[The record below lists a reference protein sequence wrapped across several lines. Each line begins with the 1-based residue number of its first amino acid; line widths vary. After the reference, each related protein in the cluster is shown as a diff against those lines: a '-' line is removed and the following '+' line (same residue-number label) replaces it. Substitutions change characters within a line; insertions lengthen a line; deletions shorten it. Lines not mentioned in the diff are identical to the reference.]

1 MADRI
6 KGITVEIGGDTKG
19 LSKALGGVNKDIRD
33 TQSQL
38 KDVERL
44 LKFDPTNTE
53 LLAQRQRLL
62 AAAVD
67 DTREKLETLKQA
79 STQAAGNVK
88 NYDEWKA
95 KFDPIQEEI
104 AQTEKSLD
112 KLNKKQENIGRTKGV
127 DSAEYKKIQQ
137 EAKAAE
143 EQLKSLKKQANAV
156 SEEFGHPLSVEQYEA
171 LRREI
176 IATEQQLRNLEEQA
190 ESSNE
195 AVAGISEIT
204 GRIADTAGK
213 ISKSTAPL
221 TAGIVG
227 LGAIAFNEA
236 SEIQDAMGATE
247 QVFGSQ
253 SQKMQQWADN
263 LETYYGIAEGEALTY
278 ANTMGSMLKN
288 IGNLT
293 EEQAAQQS
301 QTLIKLAGDLTA
313 MYGGSTADAVYAL
326 TGALKGNNTMLD
338 NYGMAVNESLIKTK
352 ALEKGLIR
360 EGEEMTLAAKQ
371 AATLELIMEQAADA
385 MGQAEREA
393 DGASGSMRATKTEI
407 KNLSTEIGEN
417 LIPSITP
424 LIQKVSEAIGWFGAL
439 DESQQMLLIT
449 ILAVVAAISPIAGII
464 SAIATIVP
472 VVTTAFTALNAVM
485 AANPV
490 FFIITGIMLLIT
502 AFSVLW
508 EKSETFRNFWI
519 GIWENICS
527 AAEDGKTWIKSCLE
541 NIGTFF
547 ANLGTGIINGLI
559 TLVNSAISIIEG
571 FVQGALS
578 MVNVLISALNKI
590 PGVNIPKLKFEI
602 PKIPMLAAG
611 GIVLKGSAIVGEAGP
626 ELLTVSP
633 HGTVVTPLTSGGGT
647 KPVRGI
653 GSVQFIIQG
662 YTANEAQHIADIV
675 NRELG
680 EVYG

>member
-67 DTREKLETLKQA
+67 DTKTKLTALKDAEVQVQQQMKEGKA
-79 STQAAGNVK
+79 SQK
-88 NYDEWKA
+88 QYD
-95 KFDPIQEEI
+95 
-104 AQTEKSLD
+104 
-112 KLNKKQENIGRTKGV
+112 
-127 DSAEYKKIQQ
+127 
-137 EAKAAE
+137 
-143 EQLKSLKKQANAV
+143 
-156 SEEFGHPLSVEQYEA
+156 A
-171 LRREI
+171 LQREI
-176 IATEQQLRNLEEQA
+176 IATEQSLKKLEDQA
-190 ESSNE
+190 EKSNATIAKIDATAE
-195 AVAGISEIT
+195 KVAS
-204 GRIADTAGK
+204 AAGN
-213 ISKSTAPL
+213 ISKATAPL

-253 SQKMQQWADN
+253 AQKMQQWADN

-278 ANTMGSMLKN
+278 ANTMGAMLKN

-293 EEQAAQQS
+293 EEQAAEQS

-417 LIPSITP
+417 LIPIITP
-424 LIQKVSEAIGWFGAL
+424 LIQKVSEAVSWFGAL

-472 VVTTAFTALNAVM
+472 VVTSAFVALNGVM

-502 AFSVLW
+502 AFSALW
-508 EKSETFRNFWI
+508 EKSEAFRNFWI
-519 GIWENICS
+519 EIWENITKAFDKTVLWIGGGVNTI
-527 AAEDGKTWIKSCLE
+527 AA
-541 NIGTFF
+541 FF
-547 ANLGTGIINGLI
+547 SNLWTGIINGAKSCLNRLI
-559 TLVNSAISIIEG
+559 DGVNRMIKAALGPLNALIE
-571 FVQGALS
+571 AANL
-578 MVNVLISALNKI
+578 I
-590 PGVNIPKLKFEI
+590 PGVHIGKLKFEI

-611 GIVLKGSAIVGEAGP
+611 GIVLKGNAIVGEAGP

-647 KPVRGI
+647 KTAGGI
-653 GSVQFIIQG
+653 GTVQFIIQG
-662 YTANEAQHIADIV
+662 YTADESQHIADIV

-680 EVYG
+680 RIYG

>member
-53 LLAQRQRLL
+53 LLAQKQKLL
-62 AAAVD
+62 SAAVD
-67 DTREKLETLKQA
+67 DTKTKLTALKDAEVQV
-79 STQAAGNVK
+79 QQQMKDG
-88 NYDEWKA
+88 KA
-95 KFDPIQEEI
+95 PQ
-104 AQTEKSLD
+104 
-112 KLNKKQENIGRTKGV
+112 
-127 DSAEYKKIQQ
+127 
-137 EAKAAE
+137 
-143 EQLKSLKKQANAV
+143 
-156 SEEFGHPLSVEQYEA
+156 EQYDA
-171 LRREI
+171 LQREI
-176 IATEQQLRNLEEQA
+176 IATEQSLKRLEDQA
-190 ESSNE
+190 DKSN
-195 AVAGISEIT
+195 VA
-204 GRIADTAGK
+204 IAKIDATAEKVASAAGK
-213 ISKSTAPL
+213 ISKSTAPI

-227 LGAIAFNEA
+227 LGAVAFKEA

-253 SQKMQQWADN
+253 AQKMQQWADN

-278 ANTMGSMLKN
+278 ANTMGAMLKN

-293 EEQAAQQS
+293 EEQAAQQA

-352 ALEKGLIR
+352 ALEKGLIK

-393 DGASGSMRATKTEI
+393 DGASGSMRATTTEI

-417 LIPSITP
+417 LIPIITP

-472 VVTTAFTALNAVM
+472 VVTAAFAALNGVM

-502 AFSVLW
+502 AFSALW
-508 EKSETFRNFWI
+508 EKSEAFRNFWI
-519 GIWENICS
+519 EIWGNITTTFDEAVLWIGGGVDTI
-527 AAEDGKTWIKSCLE
+527 AA
-541 NIGTFF
+541 FF
-547 ANLGTGIINGLI
+547 SGLWTGIINGAKSCLNNLI
-559 TLVNSAISIIEG
+559 NGINR
-571 FVQGALS
+571 
-578 MVNVLISALNKI
+578 MISAALGPLNLLVEAANLI
-590 PGVNIPKLKFEI
+590 PGVNIPKLKFAI
-602 PKIPMLAAG
+602 PNIPMLANG
-611 GIVLKGSAIVGEAGP
+611 GIVLRGSAIVGEAGP

-633 HGTVVTPLTSGGGT
+633 HGTVVTPLTSNSGAKSAG
-647 KPVRGI
+647 GI
-653 GSVQFIIQG
+653 GTVQFIIQG
-662 YTANEAQHIADIV
+662 YTADESQHIADIV

-680 EVYG
+680 RVYG

>member
-19 LSKALGGVNKDIRD
+19 LSKALGGVNRDIRD

-38 KDVERL
+38 RDVERL
-44 LKFDPTNTE
+44 LRFDPTNTE

-62 AAAVD
+62 SSAVE
-67 DTREKLETLKQA
+67 DTRTKLETL
-79 STQAAGNVK
+79 
-88 NYDEWKA
+88 
-95 KFDPIQEEI
+95 
-104 AQTEKSLD
+104 
-112 KLNKKQENIGRTKGV
+112 R
-127 DSAEYKKIQQ
+127 
-137 EAKAAE
+137 AAE
-143 EQLKSLKKQANAV
+143 EQVQQQLRAGDIGQ
-156 SEEFGHPLSVEQYEA
+156 EQYEA

-227 LGAIAFNEA
+227 LGTLAFKEA

-253 SQKMQQWADN
+253 AQKMQQWADN

-293 EEQAAQQS
+293 EEQAAQQA

-313 MYGGSTADAVYAL
+313 MFGGSTADAVYAL

-393 DGASGSMRATKTEI
+393 DGASGSMRATATEI

-417 LIPSITP
+417 LIPLITP

-439 DESQQMLLIT
+439 DESQQMLLVT

-472 VVTTAFTALNAVM
+472 VATSAFTALNAVM
-485 AANPV
+485 TANPAG
-490 FFIITGIMLLIT
+490 IICLAIISLIG
-502 AFSVLW
+502 VIQQLW
-508 EKSETFRNFWI
+508 THSEKFRNFWI
-519 GIWENICS
+519 EVWDNII
-527 AAEDGKTWIKSCLE
+527 A
-541 NIGTFF
+541 TFQATVDWVGNGVDKIAGF
-547 ANLGTGIINGLI
+547 FSNLWKGIINGAKSCL
-559 TLVNSAISIIEG
+559 NSLIEG
-571 FVQGALS
+571 INKMINAALGPL
-578 MVNVLISALNKI
+578 NALIEAANLI
-590 PGVNIPKLKFEI
+590 PGVHIKKLKFEI
-602 PKIPMLAAG
+602 PKIPMLAEG
-611 GIVLKGSAIVGEAGP
+611 GTVLKGSAIVGEAGP

-633 HGTVVTPLTSGGGT
+633 HGTVVTPLTSGGST
-647 KPVRGI
+647 KAAGGI
-653 GSVQFIIQG
+653 GTVQFIIQG
-662 YTANEAQHIADIV
+662 YTANESQHIADIV

-680 EVYG
+680 RIYG

>member
-62 AAAVD
+62 ATAVD
-67 DTREKLETLKQA
+67 DTKTKLTALKDAEVQVQKQMKEGKA
-79 STQAAGNVK
+79 SQ
-88 NYDEWKA
+88 
-95 KFDPIQEEI
+95 
-104 AQTEKSLD
+104 
-112 KLNKKQENIGRTKGV
+112 
-127 DSAEYKKIQQ
+127 
-137 EAKAAE
+137 
-143 EQLKSLKKQANAV
+143 
-156 SEEFGHPLSVEQYEA
+156 EQYEA
-171 LRREI
+171 LQREI
-176 IATEQQLRNLEEQA
+176 IATEQSLKKLEDQA
-190 ESSNE
+190 EKSNATIAKIDATAE
-195 AVAGISEIT
+195 KVAS
-204 GRIADTAGK
+204 AAGN
-213 ISKSTAPL
+213 ISKATAPL

-253 SQKMQQWADN
+253 AQKMQQWADN

-293 EEQAAQQS
+293 EEEAARQS

-371 AATLELIMEQAADA
+371 AATLELTMEQAADA

-393 DGASGSMRATKTEI
+393 DGASGSMRAAKTEI

-417 LIPSITP
+417 LIPIITP
-424 LIQKVSEAIGWFGAL
+424 LIQKVSEAVSWFGSM

-449 ILAVVAAISPIAGII
+449 ILAVVAAISPVAGII

-472 VVTTAFTALNAVM
+472 VVTSAFVALNGVM

-502 AFSVLW
+502 AFSALW
-508 EKSETFRNFWI
+508 EKSEAFRNFWLEIWGNITKAFDNTVIWI
-519 GIWENICS
+519 GNGVNTI
-527 AAEDGKTWIKSCLE
+527 AM
-541 NIGTFF
+541 FF
-547 ANLGTGIINGLI
+547 ANLWDGIINGAKSCLNRLI
-559 TLVNSAISIIEG
+559 DGINRMIKAAIAPLNALIE
-571 FVQGALS
+571 AANL
-578 MVNVLISALNKI
+578 I
-590 PGVNIPKLKFEI
+590 PGVHIQKLKFEI
-602 PKIPMLAAG
+602 PKIPMLADG
-611 GIVLKGSAIVGEAGP
+611 GIVLRGSAIVGEAGP

-633 HGTVVTPLTSGGGT
+633 HGTVVTPLTSGGGAKT
-647 KPVRGI
+647 AGGI

-675 NRELG
+675 NRKLG